1 MKNLSRVAA
10 MILIL
15 VLAVG
20 GACAE
25 SLSLNGTIEAGV
37 TVPVYA
43 PIGGTIESVTVEQGM
58 RVNAG
63 DTLFSYRTEKTYAAE
78 DGTVS
83 GVFVAPG
90 DDAETMTERYG
101 ADLYIEGKSKYT
113 ISATTAKAYSSE
125 DTMLI
130 HTGEK
135 VYLLCKKV
143 NTRNGIGV
151 VTAVDGT
158 SYTVQV
164 TEGNFIVGDMVY
176 IYRDSE
182 YSDKQ
187 RIGRGSATRMNPTA
201 VNGTGAV
208 VSVAVRDGDK
218 VKRGDLLMETLTGTF
233 DGYKVSGTTIKAETE
248 GVITSVAVEA
258 GATVNKGDVIAQIAP
273 ISGMR
278 VEATIS
284 ADDRKSLKAGDKVQ
298 IELEADESKAYEG
311 TVKYI
316 TEIPEEETEDIV
328 YKAIIDFKPDENV
341 FFGMTVVV
349 TKEAAAEPAEE
360 PDEEPEQVPA
370 EEPARTPAE

>member
-1 MKNLSRVAA
+1 M
-10 MILIL
+10 
-15 VLAVG
+15 
-20 GACAE
+20 
-25 SLSLNGTIEAGV
+25 
-37 TVPVYA
+37 
-43 PIGGTIESVTVEQGM
+43 
-58 RVNAG
+58 
-63 DTLFSYRTEKTYAAE
+63 
-78 DGTVS
+78 
-83 GVFVAPG
+83 
-90 DDAETMTERYG
+90 
-101 ADLYIEGKSKYT
+101 
-113 ISATTAKAYSSE
+113 
-125 DTMLI
+125 
-130 HTGEK
+130 
-135 VYLLCKKV
+135 
-143 NTRNGIGV
+143 
-151 VTAVDGT
+151 
-158 SYTVQV
+158 
-164 TEGNFIVGDMVY
+164 
-176 IYRDSE
+176 
-182 YSDKQ
+182 
-187 RIGRGSATRMNPTA
+187 
-201 VNGTGAV
+201 
-208 VSVAVRDGDK
+208 
-218 VKRGDLLMETLTGTF
+218 KRGDLLMETLTGTF